1 MDGAQVSKVV
11 ILAMA
16 TYTSC
21 TFMYFQRCCFVGRH
35 ARPGMHAWMLCL
47 FLFLCLHEEESGR
60 YVPLVWRR
68 AKTPWLEA
76 CTEPAMRKQEEE

>member
-1 MDGAQVSKVV
+1 MDGAQVSKEV

-21 TFMYFQRCCFVGRH
+21 TFRVLSKVLFCWAPCTSRH
-35 ARPGMHAWMLCL
+35 ACMDVVYLS
-47 FLFLCLHEEESGR
+47 FLCLHEEESGW

-76 CTEPAMRKQEEE
+76 CNGPAMRE